1 MSHYLL
7 LKQHV
12 VTFYIVLL
20 CTHFFIGSVANAN
33 ENDRADSII
42 SLFKTNKPASAQ
54 QTNSLLH
61 ELENLLTSDDLARQ
75 KELIRLRCWNQKT
88 DTNEQIS
95 AAIAYA
101 DKQLVRFSAEAPSPT
116 TIDLTICKTAYQRYL
131 GQVATTLQDL
141 TQAINQAYDIEA
153 PLLIAHGR
161 SQRGALHSYQGNYSA
176 SLEDLLAA
184 QEYYES
190 QNLSYWANINLGE
203 LAASYRR
210 FGDAKTALKY
220 QLQLADIYAKQGN
233 QAEANYVNIQIAS
246 SLEQLGQL
254 EEANQRYQS
263 SQQFFSGSQPVMA
276 ADMSMNI
283 ANNLI
288 TLGQYQQALSL
299 LQQAATVI
307 TPDYNAPYSFLQ
319 LYLANAQL
327 KLNHYP
333 ASLEALQK
341 AENAF
346 QIDKNQR
353 GLIQVQELRSDVY
366 AASEN
371 WQDAYFA
378 LHDHLE
384 LHLAQDKT
392 VLTKLNA
399 ELQTRFDTDRIK
411 HENSLLLQR
420 AKDKE
425 TQLIL
430 SQRNQTMQI
439 IIIALVGVILILVS
453 IFAYK
458 QRHGKHQFKKLAFT
472 DELTQIANRREA
484 YMQAEQWF
492 ALSQKHHK
500 AFSLIS
506 FDADHFKGVN
516 DKFGHDIGD
525 KVLIHLASIASDLIR
540 KDDLVGRVGGEE
552 FIIVLPNSDIHV
564 AQDIANRLLRRIE
577 QYDWSLISSGL
588 TLTASAGV
596 VSYQNEHSLSEL
608 LLKADKA
615 LYAAKSAG
623 RNKVEVA

>member
-20 CTHFFIGSVANAN
+20 CTHFFIDSVANAN

-54 QTNSLLH
+54 QANNLLH

-210 FGDAKTALKY
+210 FGDAKTALRY

-588 TLTASAGV
+588 KLTASAGV